1 MLANQEQNTS
11 SLCVR
16 HCSKMC
22 VSNFK
27 FKPTAKK
34 RVENLPSSINQKI
47 RLNRSKIA
55 EKLILQNFKRGPSLW
70 KCLGFQS
77 NLSTYKR
84 ETLATFFR
92 LLGRHMRYSL
102 WNLRDFVPSNYTSVY
117 QSKIYNQAMVEP
129 SCYYKD
135 QQLRVIRNLWVGSQS
150 HKRGC
155 LCSSKSKE
163 RKSLWIRRLH
173 MVMSVSY
180 YLR

>member
-1 MLANQEQNTS
+1 M
-11 SLCVR
+11 
-16 HCSKMC
+16 
-22 VSNFK
+22 
-27 FKPTAKK
+27 
-34 RVENLPSSINQKI
+34 PSSIDRKLDPINRESQK
-47 RLNRSKIA
+47 K
-55 EKLILQNFKRGPSLW
+55 KKKKILQIFKSGLSPR
-70 KCLGFQS
+70 KRLGFQF

-135 QQLRVIRNLWVGSQS
+135 QQLRVIRSLWVGSQS